1 MQLPDPGADLE
12 EDEGDASLPYQ
23 PKPNVH
29 MNIIKLIWIKAKTAI
44 SHLRVKSA
52 RWTVKTFFFRSLR
65 NPEKIMSALLIIN
78 LRNFTLYSKY
88 TIYAYKFHH
97 PPTKIY

>member
-1 MQLPDPGADLE
+1 MNVMQLPDPGADLE

-52 RWTVKTFFFRSLR
+52 R
-65 NPEKIMSALLIIN
+65 
-78 LRNFTLYSKY
+78 
-88 TIYAYKFHH
+88 
-97 PPTKIY
+97 